1 VGFAYHVLPR
11 TVIRGGAGIFRPF
24 LSSYNYINATTS
36 NGLASLRSSLSFNY
50 KGALAPNAQS
60 LVFPNTLPSNS
71 PLFAASA
78 HVNVIDPGFKD
89 PSTNQ
94 ASLQVEQQLTGN
106 LTLTVG
112 SIYSHSEHL
121 MSSSY
126 YDLNQIQPAG
136 TTQYIVCPPGTTTV
150 PCTGSAP
157 ITLMNLDSGIL
168 KDGSLYPGVGQVDA
182 LVSPGNSTYISGFSQ
197 FRQNYH
203 HGFSATLT
211 YTLSHNIADNG
222 LNFNNQYS
230 FANTK
235 GTALF
240 DQRHKV
246 VGSIVYQSQY
256 SRPGMLKPLL
266 SNWMFS
272 TITQYGSGHPYAGI
286 LTSACVG
293 SSLATCT
300 GGSNLNDS
308 AYNYSNGIA
317 GGGPSPN
324 IGLNSF
330 YGPWDGTIDLNL
342 ERAWNIKE
350 RGKLMFRVT
359 GFNMLNSPNY
369 YVYSGSGIN
378 QSEYRPVG
386 PNCGNKATNET
397 CYLIP
402 NNGVGGFGT
411 LSVVQQNTGPRIFQ
425 FAVIYRF

>member
-1 VGFAYHVLPR
+1 
-11 TVIRGGAGIFRPF
+11 
-24 LSSYNYINATTS
+24 
-36 NGLASLRSSLSFNY
+36 
-50 KGALAPNAQS
+50 
-60 LVFPNTLPSNS
+60 
-71 PLFAASA
+71 
-78 HVNVIDPGFKD
+78 
-89 PSTNQ
+89 
-94 ASLQVEQQLTGN
+94 
-106 LTLTVG
+106 
-112 SIYSHSEHL
+112 
-121 MSSSY
+121 
-126 YDLNQIQPAG
+126 
-136 TTQYIVCPPGTTTV
+136 
-150 PCTGSAP
+150 
-157 ITLMNLDSGIL
+157 
-168 KDGSLYPGVGQVDA
+168 
-182 LVSPGNSTYISGFSQ
+182 
-197 FRQNYH
+197 
-203 HGFSATLT
+203 
-211 YTLSHNIADNG
+211 
-222 LNFNNQYS
+222 
-230 FANTK
+230 
-235 GTALF
+235 
-240 DQRHKV
+240 
-246 VGSIVYQSQY
+246 
-256 SRPGMLKPLL
+256 MLKPLL

-286 LTSACVG
+286 LTTACVG

-308 AYNYSNGIA
+308 AFNYSNGIA

-386 PNCGNKATNET
+386 PNCGNKAVNET